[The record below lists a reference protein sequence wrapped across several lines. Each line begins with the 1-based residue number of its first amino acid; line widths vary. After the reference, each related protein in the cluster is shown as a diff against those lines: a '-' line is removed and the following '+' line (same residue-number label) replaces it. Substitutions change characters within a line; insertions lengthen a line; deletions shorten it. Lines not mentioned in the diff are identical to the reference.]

1 MRTRVR
7 VGLWARIAVAA
18 AVALSGLSLLLV
30 VEFAIAT
37 FASLLLLAGAAGFGV
52 VAWVLAAILASAVLC
67 WKIVALLL
75 RQVGP
80 AGMVS
85 GRISSDVIAS
95 GVAQIGQG
103 LRNPPAVRELVRP
116 LGVLVGGG
124 FGLIVG
130 HYLIEEVWKVNT
142 WIPSMVL
149 GAIAVLAYTGW
160 LVQDEITSG
169 NGVQTDIEEEYSVI
183 DDPEREATVERRLT
197 RLAKQANCPVP
208 EVRIGASWLPQAATV
223 GYRPT
228 TSEMVV
234 TRGLVDTL
242 DERELDAV
250 LAHEL
255 AHLINRDAAVLT
267 VLTVP
272 RTKAGVLAMKVPWL
286 GLVFSLPVYLTNR
299 LAVPLVAR
307 YREFVA
313 DEAATEL
320 TGDPAALASALAT
333 IDEEYQT
340 GPTADMRMRGSA
352 AAFGIV
358 PPPWEE
364 RKILDGTMRFVYRGL
379 LGTHPPTADRIER
392 LQSRISQT
400 A

>member
-1 MRTRVR
+1 MKARVR
-7 VGLWARIAVAA
+7 VGLWARIGVAT
-18 AVALSGLSLLLV
+18 AVALAGLSLLLV

-37 FASLLLLAGAAGFGV
+37 FVSLLLVTSAAVFGV
-52 VAWVLAAILASAVLC
+52 VAWVLAGILGVAVVC
-67 WKIVALLL
+67 WKLMALLL

-80 AGMVS
+80 PGTVS
-85 GRISSDVIAS
+85 SRISTDILAS
-95 GVAQIGQG
+95 GVARIGQG
-103 LRNPPAVRELVRP
+103 LRNPPAFRELVRP

-124 FGLIVG
+124 FGLIFG
-130 HYLIEEVWKVNT
+130 YYLIEDVWMVNT
-142 WIPSMVL
+142 WVPSMVL
-149 GAIAVLAYTGW
+149 GAVAVVGYTAW
-160 LVQDEITSG
+160 LVYDEITSG
-169 NGVQTDIEEEYSVI
+169 DGVRTDIEEEYSVI
-183 DDPEREATVERRLT
+183 DDPEREATVERRVT

-223 GYRPT
+223 GYRPE

-242 DERELDAV
+242 DDRELDAV

-255 AHLINRDAAVLT
+255 AHLVNRDAAVLT
-267 VLTVP
+267 ALTVP
-272 RTKAGVLAMKVPWL
+272 RTKAGVLAMKAPWI
-286 GLVFSLPVYLTNR
+286 GLVFALPVYVTNR

-313 DEAATEL
+313 DEAAAEL
-320 TGDPAALASALAT
+320 TGDPAALAGALAT
-333 IDEEYQT
+333 IDEEYET

-364 RKILDGTMRFVYRGL
+364 RKILDQTMRFVYRGL
-379 LGTHPPTADRIER
+379 LGTHPPTEERVER
-392 LQSRISQT
+392 LQTHISET